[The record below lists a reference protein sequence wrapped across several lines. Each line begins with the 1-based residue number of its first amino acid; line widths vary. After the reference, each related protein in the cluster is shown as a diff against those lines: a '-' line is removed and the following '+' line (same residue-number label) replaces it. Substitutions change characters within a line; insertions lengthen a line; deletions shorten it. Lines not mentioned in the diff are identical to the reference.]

1 MRFKDIV
8 EAMNDPVGNPTQI
21 GGKNVNPIKKT
32 DVPVDDVTR
41 APGDK
46 FGKPEGR
53 LGDEIRQYTSDPDR
67 QKIDRDNAPRPG
79 GRRIGRLPT
88 GQAFPQGTAGASPAE
103 IGPNVGHKASK
114 DTIAGMD
121 KVNQALKDIDVNKL
135 NPEQKK
141 SLYAK
146 LDDILKSAHQ
156 LKKYGAPGKALA
168 LLGML
173 GSAGLEYLDP
183 ELVNES
189 LLDEVISLNEAQFYI
204 WQIDGNS
211 ALASP
216 VGPQGPAPKEQARR
230 INIGQ
235 KVLDMST
242 GTPTLRDKISPV
254 GKDVQLTGQIV
265 DIQGRI
271 T

>member
-1 MRFKDIV
+1 MRFKDIF
-8 EAMNDPVGNPTQI
+8 EAPDKYPWGDTGGFNPNRRRHAPQI
-21 GGKNVNPIKKT
+21 GGRQVNPIKDT
-32 DVPVDDVTR
+32 DVPVDPVKGSSVYDQERELQKQQNLTGAGR
-41 APGDK
+41 K
-46 FGKPEGR
+46 GK
-53 LGDEIRQYTSDPDR
+53 
-67 QKIDRDNAPRPG
+67 
-79 GRRIGRLPT
+79 LP
-88 GQAFPQGTAGASPAE
+88 ASASPGASAEPGLSPRERGLNPKNTPTSPA
-103 IGPNVGHKASK
+103 
-114 DTIAGMD
+114 MQ
-121 KVNQALKDIDVNKL
+121 KVNQALQGVDINKL

-141 SLYAK
+141 SLIAK
-146 LDDILKSAHQ
+146 VNDVLKSSKK
-156 LKKYGAPGKALA
+156 LKSYGAPGKALA
-168 LLGML
+168 VLGML

-211 ALASP
+211 ALVSP

-230 INIGQ
+230 VNIGQ

-242 GTPTLRDKISPV
+242 GMPTLRDKISPV